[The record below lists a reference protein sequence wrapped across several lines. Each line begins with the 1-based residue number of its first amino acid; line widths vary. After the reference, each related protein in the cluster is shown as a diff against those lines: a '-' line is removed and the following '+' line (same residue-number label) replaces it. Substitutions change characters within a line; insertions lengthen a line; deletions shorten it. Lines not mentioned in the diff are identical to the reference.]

1 MLTTSDGR
9 NVLVY
14 HNRTGADGF
23 DFTNHY
29 LFVSTYAFNSRGDLV
44 MNPNRYAGEAVR
56 KIVEEEIT
64 AISEGSYSYAA
75 VTNNSYRQSFNGGYA
90 KDDMILTADHKIQI
104 GGQDAGTWTFY
115 GDNYI
120 YIDITVGELDGDYYG
135 VVMPAYIEASRSGG
149 LAISCISGNGK
160 NTLYLNA
167 NV

>member
-1 MLTTSDGR
+1 
-9 NVLVY
+9 
-14 HNRTGADGF
+14 
-23 DFTNHY
+23 
-29 LFVSTYAFNSRGDLV
+29 
-44 MNPNRYAGEAVR
+44 
-56 KIVEEEIT
+56 
-64 AISEGSYSYAA
+64 
-75 VTNNSYRQSFNGGYA
+75 
-90 KDDMILTADHKIQI
+90 MILTADHKIQI